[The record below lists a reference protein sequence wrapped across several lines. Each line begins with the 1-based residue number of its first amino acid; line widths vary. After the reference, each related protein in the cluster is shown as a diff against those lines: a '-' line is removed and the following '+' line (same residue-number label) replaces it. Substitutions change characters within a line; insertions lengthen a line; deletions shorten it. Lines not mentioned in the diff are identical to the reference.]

1 MCSRSMATGKR
12 TRTRREYLWR
22 PPVAGDVPSLL
33 RSSGLSLD
41 LGGLGS
47 PTWARP
53 SAPGALSVVK
63 RDRYI
68 TVGIHPALHPA
79 SRAILFICDAQ
90 QHHDQQPTQAP
101 KNNG

>member
-1 MCSRSMATGKR
+1 MATSSRQSRAVPPTLVGTVACFERIGLPTCAR
-12 TRTRREYLWR
+12 T
-22 PPVAGDVPSLL
+22 S
-33 RSSGLSLD
+33 
-41 LGGLGS
+41 
-47 PTWARP
+47 AR
-53 SAPGALSVVK
+53 GALSVVK